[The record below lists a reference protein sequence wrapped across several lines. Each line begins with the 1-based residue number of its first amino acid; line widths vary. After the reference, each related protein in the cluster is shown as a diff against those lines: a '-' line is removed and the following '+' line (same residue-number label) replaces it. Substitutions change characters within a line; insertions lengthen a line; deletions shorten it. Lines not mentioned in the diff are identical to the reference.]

1 MITDLNVQHE
11 LLKTALAATD
21 NYLAAEKA
29 AQDVGKAHPTHLRD
43 FTTAFDI
50 AKKALM
56 TLGVLH
62 KHEEYM
68 QSHVDTM
75 LELSADHDNTL
86 ADNPTTV
93 PSGASGEMGESVQVD
108 ELSNDLLA
116 RYKTAAGAQASAAD
130 KAGDYKKGN
139 KRFSGIIKATK
150 KQFNNDLKEEGETL
164 LPDEE
169 KLIEDI
175 VSNFEWDDLVEFYDE
190 DELVYEDE
198 DGNLQERLS
207 AQSRLKKRQS
217 FSRFRGKRNSAKG
230 IKIKRASSM
239 EVLKKRA
246 IGAARRSLY
255 KRILRNRDK
264 SSLSASEKDRVEQQ
278 VGRLKFMQTAL
289 ATRLLPKMRS
299 IEQKRL
305 AGSHAPKSTAPKL
318 KPSKAPSTKSTAPK
332 LKPSKA
338 PSTR

>member
-1 MITDLNVQHE
+1 MIADINVQHE
-11 LLKTALAATD
+11 LLKTALSATD
-21 NYLAAEKA
+21 NYLAAEKSAKEAGA
-29 AQDVGKAHPTHLRD
+29 ASPHHLKNFTHAY
-43 FTTAFDI
+43 TVAW
-50 AKKALM
+50 KALE
-56 TLGVLH
+56 TLGVLND
-62 KHEEYM
+62 HEEYM
-68 QSHVDTM
+68 KGHLQVMMD
-75 LELSADHDNTL
+75 LSAEDDSTL
-86 ADNPTTV
+86 ADNPTAALF
-93 PSGASGEMGESVQVD
+93 GASEMDESTQVD
-108 ELSNDLLA
+108 ELSNELLT

-130 KAGDYKKGN
+130 KAGDIKKGN

-150 KQFNNDLKEEGETL
+150 KQFDNDLKEEESDL

-175 VSNFEWDDLVEFYDE
+175 VDTFEWDDLVEFYDE

-198 DGNLQERLS
+198 DGNLQEKIT
-207 AQSRLKKRQS
+207 AQSRLRRRQA

-246 IGAARRSLY
+246 VGAARRALY

-278 VGRLKFMQTAL
+278 VGRLRFMQTAL

-305 AGSHAPKSTAPKL
+305 SGSRAPKSTAPKL
-318 KPSKAPSTKSTAPK
+318 KPSKAPR
-332 LKPSKA
+332 LK
-338 PSTR
+338 

>member
-29 AQDVGKAHPTHLRD
+29 ALDVGKAHPTHLRD
-43 FTTAFDI
+43 FTTAFNT
-50 AKKALM
+50 ARQALM
-56 TLGVLH
+56 TLGVLD

-75 LELSADHDNTL
+75 IGLSNDHDNTL
-86 ADNPTTV
+86 ADNPSTV
-93 PSGASGEMGESVQVD
+93 TSGASGEVGESVSIE
-108 ELSNDLLA
+108 ELSNELLA
-116 RYKTAAGAQASAAD
+116 RYKAKAGDQASAAD
-130 KAGDYKKGN
+130 KAGDIKKGN

-150 KQFNNDLKEEGETL
+150 KQFDNDLKEEESDL

-175 VSNFEWDDLVEFYDE
+175 VDTFEWDDLVEFYDE

-198 DGNLQERLS
+198 DGNLQEKIT
-207 AQSRLKKRQS
+207 AQSRLRKRQA

-230 IKIKRASSM
+230 IKLKRASSM

-246 IGAARRSLY
+246 VGAARRALY

-305 AGSHAPKSTAPKL
+305 SGSRAPKSTAPKL
-318 KPSKAPSTKSTAPK
+318 KPSKAPR
-332 LKPSKA
+332 LK
-338 PSTR
+338 

>member
-1 MITDLNVQHE
+1 MIADLNVQHE

-29 AQDVGKAHPTHLRD
+29 AKEVGKASPHHLKN
-43 FTTAFDI
+43 FTTAYNI
-50 AKKALM
+50 AWKALEA
-56 TLGVLH
+56 LGVLN
-62 KHEEYM
+62 KNEEYM
-68 QSHVDTM
+68 KGHLQVMMDM
-75 LELSADHDNTL
+75 SAEEDSTL
-86 ADNPTTV
+86 ADDPTTETG
-93 PSGASGEMGESVQVD
+93 GASGEMGESVQVD

-130 KAGDYKKGN
+130 KAGDYKTGN

-318 KPSKAPSTKSTAPK
+318 KPSKAPST
-332 LKPSKA
+332 
-338 PSTR
+338 R

>member
-1 MITDLNVQHE
+1 MIADLNVQHE
-11 LLKTALAATD
+11 LLKTALSATD

-29 AQDVGKAHPTHLRD
+29 AKDVGKASPHHLKN
-43 FTTAFDI
+43 FTTAYNI
-50 AKKALM
+50 AWKALES
-56 TLGVLH
+56 LGVLD
-62 KHEEYM
+62 KNEEYM
-68 QSHVDTM
+68 KAHLKTMMGMSTEEDT
-75 LELSADHDNTL
+75 TL
-86 ADNPTTV
+86 ADDPTTATG
-93 PSGASGEMGESVQVD
+93 GASGDIGESVQVD
-108 ELSNDLLA
+108 ELSSELLG
-116 RYKTAAGAQASAAD
+116 RYKKAASAQASAAD
-130 KAGDYKKGN
+130 KVGDYAKGN

-150 KQFNNDLKEEGETL
+150 KQFDNDLKEEDL
-164 LPDEE
+164 PPDEE

-175 VSNFEWDDLVEFYDE
+175 VNAFEWDDMVEFYDE

-198 DGNLQERLS
+198 DDNLQEKLS
-207 AQSRLKKRQS
+207 VQSRLRKRQA

-246 IGAARRSLY
+246 VGAARRSLY

-305 AGSHAPKSTAPKL
+305 ASFRTHKSTAPKL
-318 KPSKAPSTKSTAPK
+318 KASKAPSTK
-332 LKPSKA
+332 
-338 PSTR
+338 

>member
-1 MITDLNVQHE
+1 MIADLNVQHE

-29 AQDVGKAHPTHLRD
+29 AKDVGKASPHHLQN
-43 FTTAFDI
+43 FTTAYNI
-50 AKKALM
+50 AWKALES
-56 TLGVLH
+56 LGVLD
-62 KHEEYM
+62 KNEEYM
-68 QSHVDTM
+68 KSHLQAMIDMSTEEDT
-75 LELSADHDNTL
+75 TL
-86 ADNPTTV
+86 ADDPTTTS
-93 PSGASGEMGESVQVD
+93 SGASGEMGESVQVD
-108 ELSNDLLA
+108 ELSNELLT
-116 RYKTAAGAQASAAD
+116 RYKTAASAQASAAD
-130 KAGDYKKGN
+130 KAGDIKKGN
-139 KRFSGIIKATK
+139 KRFSGIVKATK
-150 KQFNNDLKEEGETL
+150 KQFDNDLKEEEVTL

-175 VSNFEWDDLVEFYDE
+175 VDTFEWDDLVEFYDE

-198 DGNLQERLS
+198 DGNLQEKIT
-207 AQSRLKKRQS
+207 AQSRLRKRQA

-230 IKIKRASSM
+230 IKLKRASSM

-246 IGAARRSLY
+246 VGAARRALY

-305 AGSHAPKSTAPKL
+305 SSSHAPKSTAPKL
-318 KPSKAPSTKSTAPK
+318 KPSKAPR
-332 LKPSKA
+332 LK
-338 PSTR
+338 

>member
-1 MITDLNVQHE
+1 MIADLNVQHE

-29 AQDVGKAHPTHLRD
+29 ATAEGKASPIHLKD
-43 FTTAFDI
+43 FTTAYNI
-50 AKKALM
+50 AWKALES
-56 TLGVLH
+56 LGVLD
-62 KHEEYM
+62 KNEEYM
-68 QSHVDTM
+68 KGHLKTMMDMSTEEDT
-75 LELSADHDNTL
+75 TL
-86 ADNPTTV
+86 ADDPTTAV
-93 PSGASGEMGESVQVD
+93 GGASGDMGESVQVD
-108 ELSNDLLA
+108 ELSSELLG
-116 RYKTAAGAQASAAD
+116 RYKKAAGAQASAAD
-130 KAGDYKKGN
+130 KAGDYKTGN

-150 KQFNNDLKEEGETL
+150 KQFNNDIKEEVDLSPE
-164 LPDEE
+164 DE

-175 VSNFEWDDLVEFYDE
+175 VDNFDWDDQVEYYDE

-198 DGNLQERLS
+198 DGNLQEKIT
-207 AQSRLKKRQS
+207 AQSRLRRRQA

-278 VGRLKFMQTAL
+278 VGRLKYMQSAL

-305 AGSHAPKSTAPKL
+305 SSSHAHKSTAPKL
-318 KPSKAPSTKSTAPK
+318 KPSKAPSTK
-332 LKPSKA
+332 
-338 PSTR
+338 

>member
-1 MITDLNVQHE
+1 
-11 LLKTALAATD
+11 
-21 NYLAAEKA
+21 
-29 AQDVGKAHPTHLRD
+29 
-43 FTTAFDI
+43 
-50 AKKALM
+50 
-56 TLGVLH
+56 
-62 KHEEYM
+62 M

-75 LELSADHDNTL
+75 IELSGDHDITL

-93 PSGASGEMGESVQVD
+93 TSGASGEIGESVSIE
-108 ELSNDLLA
+108 ELSNELLA
-116 RYKTAAGAQASAAD
+116 RYKAKAGEQASAAD
-130 KAGDYKKGN
+130 KAGDYKTGN

-150 KQFNNDLKEEGETL
+150 KQFNNDLKEEEETL

-175 VSNFEWDDLVEFYDE
+175 VEKFEWDDFVEYYEE
-190 DELVYEDE
+190 DELVFEDE
-198 DGNLQERLS
+198 DGNLQEGLS

-239 EVLKKRA
+239 EVLKRRA
-246 IGAARRSLY
+246 VTAARRALY

-278 VGRLKFMQTAL
+278 VGRLKYMQTAL

-305 AGSHAPKSTAPKL
+305 AGSRAPKSTAPKL
-318 KPSKAPSTKSTAPK
+318 KPSKAPRTK
-332 LKPSKA
+332 
-338 PSTR
+338 

>member
-1 MITDLNVQHE
+1 MI
-11 LLKTALAATD
+11 
-21 NYLAAEKA
+21 
-29 AQDVGKAHPTHLRD
+29 
-43 FTTAFDI
+43 
-50 AKKALM
+50 
-56 TLGVLH
+56 
-62 KHEEYM
+62 
-68 QSHVDTM
+68 
-75 LELSADHDNTL
+75 ELSGDHDITL

-93 PSGASGEMGESVQVD
+93 TSGASGEIGESVSIE
-108 ELSNDLLA
+108 ELSNELLA
-116 RYKTAAGAQASAAD
+116 RYKAKAGEQASAAD
-130 KAGDYKKGN
+130 KAGDYKTGN

-150 KQFNNDLKEEGETL
+150 KQFNNDLKEEEETL

-175 VSNFEWDDLVEFYDE
+175 VEKFEWDDFVEYYEE
-190 DELVYEDE
+190 DELVFEDE
-198 DGNLQERLS
+198 DGNLQEGLS

-239 EVLKKRA
+239 EVLKRRA
-246 IGAARRSLY
+246 VTAARRALY

-278 VGRLKFMQTAL
+278 VGRLKYMQTAL

-305 AGSHAPKSTAPKL
+305 AGSRAPKSTAPKL
-318 KPSKAPSTKSTAPK
+318 KPSKAPRTK
-332 LKPSKA
+332 
-338 PSTR
+338 